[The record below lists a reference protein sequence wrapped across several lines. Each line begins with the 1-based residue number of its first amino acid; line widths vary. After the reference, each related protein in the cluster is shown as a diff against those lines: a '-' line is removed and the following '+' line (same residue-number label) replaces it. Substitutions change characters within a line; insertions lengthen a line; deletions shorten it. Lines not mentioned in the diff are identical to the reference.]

1 MTKENRVITKLWSVI
16 ILFVILILFTGCASK
31 QVLVGKKCIVEDKA
45 GYDNS
50 KMITKSYVWFVDKD
64 KNWTKEINKNNCE

>member
-1 MTKENRVITKLWSVI
+1 
-16 ILFVILILFTGCASK
+16 LFTGCASK

-50 KMITKSYVWFVDKD
+50 KIITKSYVWFVDKD

>member
-1 MTKENRVITKLWSVI
+1 MTKENRIITKLWSVI

-45 GYDNS
+45 GYDN
-50 KMITKSYVWFVDKD
+50 
-64 KNWTKEINKNNCE
+64 